1 MERFKKGV
9 KAHYKKVLIIF
20 IITTLKGVLVETP
33 ATVIQL
39 FTWTVLSV
47 IIAMLGSEFTNI
59 KNFFDEIILLG
70 TKVKEQRIK
79 DFKH

>member
-9 KAHYKKVLIIF
+9 KAHYKKALIMF

-39 FTWTVLSV
+39 FTWVVLSV
-47 IIAMLGSEFTNI
+47 IITMLGSEFTNI
-59 KNFFDEIILLG
+59 RNFFDEIIMLG
-70 TKVKEQRIK
+70 NKVKEQRNR
-79 DFKH
+79 KH